1 MRRTW
6 GLWILAVVVT
16 GAALAG
22 GDTRW
27 VHVRVSEGSHGDSRV
42 DVQLPLSMIRAVVPQ
57 IVARIDRHGGITIH
71 GSRADAEEW
80 RGYWNAV
87 KASRDG
93 EYVTVRDHGD
103 EVHIAKRA
111 GVVLVDVDE
120 RGGRGERRERGS
132 KVRMRLPVAL
142 VDAVIGRGDTID
154 SDALATIL
162 ADLPDGGLV
171 TVDEDGDGDHVRIW
185 IDGRPAPARDDE

>member
-6 GLWILAVVVT
+6 GPWILAVVVS

-27 VHVRVSEGSHGDSRV
+27 VHVRVSEASHGDSRV

-57 IVARIDRHGGITIH
+57 IVARVDRHGGIGID
-71 GSRADAEEW
+71 GSRADVEEW
-80 RGYWNAV
+80 RAYWSAV
-87 KASRDG
+87 KVSRDG
-93 EYVTVRDHGD
+93 EYVTVRDGGD
-103 EVHIAKRA
+103 EVHIAKR
-111 GVVLVDVDE
+111 GGFVLVDVNE
-120 RGGRGERRERGS
+120 HGERGS

-142 VDAVIGRGDTID
+142 VDAVIGHGDAID
-154 SDALATIL
+154 SDALSGIL
-162 ADLPDGGLV
+162 ADLPDGDLV
-171 TVDEDGDGDHVRIW
+171 TVDDDGDGDGDGEHVRIW